1 MWQKGNEV
9 QNSTE
14 LKIFQWYILVF
25 LKFLGWSEYGNF
37 SVVIFFL
44 WTQSI
49 IILMEYIL
57 SIINLFQII
66 LYPELLLSLEHFLLI
81 NCMIA
86 TKNSCFYYGIKGIS
100 FSLNIQRVVM
110 KTKLNS
116 SNMQLLLFVFLA
128 WDPARWDSYLLF
140 CHFKFRVKV
149 CFLNAINADRGG
161 FWGAEVFWRT
171 ISNEK
176 R

>member
-1 MWQKGNEV
+1 MLSVFNFYFNYQSITNIILCNGLWQKGNEV

-100 FSLNIQRVVM
+100 FSLN
-110 KTKLNS
+110 
-116 SNMQLLLFVFLA
+116 LFMDCSPPGFSVHGVF
-128 WDPARWDSYLLF
+128 
-140 CHFKFRVKV
+140 
-149 CFLNAINADRGG
+149 
-161 FWGAEVFWRT
+161 
-171 ISNEK
+171 
-176 R
+176 